1 MKVKDKNSEDVFGRC
16 DIPFYLTTVQ
26 GIDDHFNGSIALDL
40 SGEYLCCLYIKVRTF
55 HLSISLYSRLG
66 R

>member
-26 GIDDHFNGSIALDL
+26 GIDDHFNGNIALGL
-40 SGEYLCCLYIKVRTF
+40 SGEYLCCL
-55 HLSISLYSRLG
+55 
-66 R
+66 